1 MYICVDYFNVCV
13 DDASRL
19 RVRAEAMVYSMQDR
33 RGEVGRS

>member
-1 MYICVDYFNVCV
+1 MFICAAYVNVCV